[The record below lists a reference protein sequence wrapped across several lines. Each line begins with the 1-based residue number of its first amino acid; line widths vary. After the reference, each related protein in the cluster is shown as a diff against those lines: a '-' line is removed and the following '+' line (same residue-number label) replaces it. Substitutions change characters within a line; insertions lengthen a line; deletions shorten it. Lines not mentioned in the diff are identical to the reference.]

1 MIRKLEN
8 DLESAEKQ
16 NKMLEDQAMEAMRDL
31 RRRPT
36 ENKDAE
42 PVIQQDDA
50 LIAQKDAEIA
60 EMMAK
65 VMAAEEAKARIE
77 RAAQEE
83 RESLEARAAAEKEE
97 LAAQRR
103 RSARAWRRARRP
115 RRGSSA

>member
-1 MIRKLEN
+1 MPV
-8 DLESAEKQ
+8 
-16 NKMLEDQAMEAMRDL
+16 

-65 VMAAEEAKARIE
+65 VQPHGEVAKRREVADLSTMSKAKAHLR
-77 RAAQEE
+77 
-83 RESLEARAAAEKEE
+83 
-97 LAAQRR
+97 
-103 RSARAWRRARRP
+103 
-115 RRGSSA
+115 